1 LSIVVGL
8 FNLVCGVCFFYEH
21 ACTSHACFFVA
32 LQEEHLGLEH
42 DPGAEDLGAA
52 EKDDRAALFPNLHL
66 DGWVTDVLLKVSSAT
81 FQQMIAYAD
90 SSWVLSSRAY
100 QGTLQLTTDFNTCA
114 LQHICLFFFISVRTG
129 YVCGSE
135 SRV

>member
-1 LSIVVGL
+1 MSARVHV
-8 FNLVCGVCFFYEH
+8 
-21 ACTSHACFFVA
+21 ACFFLA
-32 LQEEHLGLEH
+32 LQGHLER
-42 DPGAEDLGAA
+42 DPAAAEDLGAA
-52 EKDDRAALFPNLHL
+52 ESDDRAALFPNLHL

-114 LQHICLFFFISVRTG
+114 LQHIRLFFLISVRTG